1 MREKLLQ
8 LSIERIPKHLRIWYW
23 RNWEHF
29 RHHIVRLVF
38 FNSVSIVG
46 KCGCLSIGSLLGYL
60 ANVYQERLYKF
71 VMNSLKRKPR
81 LIIDLE
87 NTSTA
92 KAKKL
97 VFTWLA

>member
-1 MREKLLQ
+1 
-8 LSIERIPKHLRIWYW
+8 
-23 RNWEHF
+23 
-29 RHHIVRLVF
+29 
-38 FNSVSIVG
+38 VG

-60 ANVYQERLYKF
+60 ANVYQEKLYKL
-71 VMNSLKRKPR
+71 VMNSLKRKPK

-87 NTSTA
+87 NMSTA